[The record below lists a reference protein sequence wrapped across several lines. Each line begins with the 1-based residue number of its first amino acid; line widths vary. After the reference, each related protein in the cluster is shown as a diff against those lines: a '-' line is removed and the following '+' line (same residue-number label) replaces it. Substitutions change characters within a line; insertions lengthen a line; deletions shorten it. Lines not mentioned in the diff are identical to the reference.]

1 MPAEHTATDTHMA
14 LATTVDTARSAVTG
28 MATHM
33 LARHM
38 LAATHTARPIPAM
51 GMDTHTQATV
61 VRTVGTAR
69 MAATEDMVLDPHT
82 LAMED
87 MAAMAMDTHTPPTTI
102 EMLHSRC

>member
-1 MPAEHTATDTHMA
+1 MDTATDTHMA
-14 LATTVDTARSAVTG
+14 PATTVATARSAVTG

-38 LAATHTARPIPAM
+38 LATHTARPIPAT
-51 GMDTHTQATV
+51 GMDTHTQAS
-61 VRTVGTAR
+61 TVGTVDTARMGAR
-69 MAATEDMVLDPHT
+69 MAATDMVVLDTHT

-102 EMLHSRC
+102 EML